1 MAKLQNFSTPVPA
14 ESLSAA
20 ELIVTMA
27 LILRGNYTGKK
38 NYISVSGAKNPGAA
52 IKMLSDAC
60 LELNIPFKRI
70 PSDSRENYYVWST
83 NLDLVLAKQQ
93 MLPDRL
99 KWRIVLHI
107 PDFWIGH
114 IDCEKLKML
123 KALTECISKSKIVRD
138 KDTGKSYTASFIPD
152 ALNLNKSICDLF
164 RPVSPTIKAQFYSS
178 FGKYCIIEPEDNISD
193 LL

>member
-14 ESLSAA
+14 ESLSTA

-38 NYISVSGAKNPGAA
+38 NYVSINGAKNPNAA
-52 IKMLSDAC
+52 LKMLSDAC
-60 LELNIPFKRI
+60 EELNIPFKHI
-70 PSDSRENYYVWST
+70 PSDSRDNYYMWTT

-99 KWRIVLHI
+99 KWKVVLHI
-107 PDFWIGH
+107 PSIWIGH
-114 IDCEKLKML
+114 LEDEKLKTL
-123 KALTECISKSKIVRD
+123 KTFTEYVTKSKIVRD
-138 KDTGKSYTASFIPD
+138 KDTGKSYTGSFIPD
-152 ALNLNKSICDLF
+152 ALNINRDICDLF
-164 RPVSPTIKAQFYSS
+164 RPISPTIKAQFYSS
-178 FGKYCIIEPEDNISD
+178 LGKYYIVEPQDDISD